1 MHSTTG
7 AVIADYRHSM
17 ASALFTLLLPLL
29 LGLAF
34 SAGAAA
40 TDVTVAGLFP
50 NKAVVQIDGGTLQT
64 LSVGQK
70 TSTGVTLV
78 SVDRDSATFDIQ
90 GKRATLRMGQLHVSR
105 STSSAASVVLNA
117 DARGHFVADV
127 QINGAPVRFIV
138 DTGATVISIPVSEAR
153 RMALDFRKGQMV
165 VMNTANGTT
174 PAYRIKLDT
183 VRVGDVSVNNVDAV
197 VMEAASLQSALL
209 GMSFLKRMDMKREG
223 DTMTLT
229 KRY

>member
-1 MHSTTG
+1 
-7 AVIADYRHSM
+7 M
-17 ASALFTLLLPLL
+17 ASTPFGLLPGLL
-29 LGLAF
+29 VWT
-34 SAGAAA
+34 SAAA

-64 LSVGQK
+64 LTVGQK
-70 TSTGVTLV
+70 TSTGVTLM

-105 STSSAASVVLNA
+105 STSSGASVVLNA
-117 DARGHFVADV
+117 DTRGHFVTDG
-127 QINGAPVRFIV
+127 QINGVPIRFIV
-138 DTGATVISIPVSEAR
+138 DTGATVISIPASEAR
-153 RMALDFRKGQMV
+153 RMALDFRNGQIVM
-165 VMNTANGTT
+165 MNTANGTA

-197 VMEAASLQSALL
+197 VMEGASLKAALL
-209 GMSFLKRMDMKREG
+209 GMSFLNRMDMKRAG
-223 DTMTLT
+223 DIMTLT

>member
-1 MHSTTG
+1 MHYR
-7 AVIADYRHSM
+7 AVIMDCRHSM
-17 ASALFTLLLPLL
+17 ASTPFGLL
-29 LGLAF
+29 LGPLLGLLA
-34 SAGAAA
+34 SAGALA
-40 TDVTVAGLFP
+40 TDITVVGLFP
-50 NKAVVQIDGGTLQT
+50 NKAAVQIDGGTLQT

-70 TSTGVTLV
+70 TSTGVTLM

-90 GKRATLRMGQLHVSR
+90 GKRATLRMSQQHASR
-105 STSSAASVVLNA
+105 STFSGASVVLNA
-117 DARGHFVADV
+117 DTRGHFVTDG
-127 QINGAPVRFIV
+127 QINGVPIRFIV
-138 DTGATVISIPVSEAR
+138 DTGATVISIPASEAG

-165 VMNTANGTT
+165 MMNTANGTT

-197 VMEAASLQSALL
+197 VMEAASLPAALL
-209 GMSFLKRMDMKREG
+209 GMSFLNRMNMKREG

>member
-1 MHSTTG
+1 MDS
-7 AVIADYRHSM
+7 RHSI
-17 ASALFTLLLPLL
+17 ASTPFGLL
-29 LGLAF
+29 LGLLA

-40 TDVTVAGLFP
+40 TQITVTGLFP

-70 TSTGVTLV
+70 TSTGVTLL

-90 GKRATLRMGQLHVSR
+90 GKRATLKMGQQRAPS
-105 STSSAASVVLNA
+105 STTSAASVVLSA
-117 DARGHFVADV
+117 DTRGHFVTDG
-127 QINGAPVRFIV
+127 QINGVPIRFIV
-138 DTGATVISIPVSEAR
+138 DTGATVVSIPAGEAR

-165 VMNTANGTT
+165 TINTANGTT
-174 PAYRIKLDT
+174 AAYRIKLDT

-197 VMEAASLQSALL
+197 VMEAASLQAALL
-209 GMSFLKRMDMKREG
+209 GMSFLSRMNMKREG

>member
-1 MHSTTG
+1 
-7 AVIADYRHSM
+7 M
-17 ASALFTLLLPLL
+17 ASSPFGLL
-29 LGLAF
+29 LGLLLGLGIWT
-34 SAGAAA
+34 GAAA
-40 TDVTVAGLFP
+40 TDITVAGLFP

-90 GKRATLRMGQLHVSR
+90 GKRATLKMGQLYAAR

-117 DARGHFVADV
+117 DARGHFVTDG
-127 QINGAPVRFIV
+127 QINGVPIRFIV
-138 DTGATVISIPVSEAR
+138 DTGATVISIPAGEAR
-153 RMALDFRKGQMV
+153 RMALDFRKGQLVM
-165 VMNTANGTT
+165 MNTANGTA
-174 PAYRIKLDT
+174 PAYLIKLDT

-197 VMEAASLQSALL
+197 VMEGASLSAALL
-209 GMSFLKRMDMKREG
+209 GMSFLNRMDMKREG
-223 DTMTLT
+223 GSMTLT

>member
-1 MHSTTG
+1 MDS
-7 AVIADYRHSM
+7 RHSI
-17 ASALFTLLLPLL
+17 ASTPFGLL
-29 LGLAF
+29 LGLLA

-40 TDVTVAGLFP
+40 TQITVTGLFP

-70 TSTGVTLV
+70 TSTGVTLL

-90 GKRATLRMGQLHVSR
+90 GKRATLKMGQQRAPS
-105 STSSAASVVLNA
+105 STTSAASVVLSA
-117 DARGHFVADV
+117 DTHGHFVTDG
-127 QINGAPVRFIV
+127 QINGVPIRFIV
-138 DTGATVISIPVSEAR
+138 DTGATVVSIPAGEAR

-165 VMNTANGTT
+165 TINTANGTT
-174 PAYRIKLDT
+174 AAYRIKLDT

-197 VMEAASLQSALL
+197 VMEAATLQAALL
-209 GMSFLKRMDMKREG
+209 GMSFLSRMNMKREG

>member
-1 MHSTTG
+1 M
-7 AVIADYRHSM
+7 DCRHSI
-17 ASALFTLLLPLL
+17 ASIV
-29 LGLAF
+29 LGLLV

-70 TSTGVTLV
+70 TATGVTLV
-78 SVDRDSATFDIQ
+78 SVDRNSATFDIQ
-90 GKRATLRMGQLHVSR
+90 GKRATLRMGQQHALR
-105 STSSAASVVLNA
+105 STSSGASVVLNA
-117 DARGHFVADV
+117 DTRGHFVSDG
-127 QINGAPVRFIV
+127 QINGVPIRFIV
-138 DTGATVISIPVSEAR
+138 DTGATVISIPASEAR

-165 VMNTANGTT
+165 TMNTANGTT

-197 VMEAASLQSALL
+197 VMEAASLPAALL
-209 GMSFLKRMDMKREG
+209 GMSFLNRMDMKREG